1 MKKRVFLGIIFIALV
16 SIMALKQLMAVKA
29 IDAGELCTT
38 WCIPSTGDD
47 CTLHAGDSNGTYTI
61 ICHDKLW
68 P

>member
-1 MKKRVFLGIIFIALV
+1 MKKKVFVAIIFIALALFM
-16 SIMALKQLMAVKA
+16 SLKQLLAVKV
-29 IDAGELCTT
+29 INPGELCTT